1 MFPASFMRTN
11 KFADVPEK
19 SGRAL
24 FARLGLKQPV
34 GVSDADPL
42 GSNTVDALSNAL
54 EALKSAEAKA
64 SNTD

>member
-19 SGRAL
+19 SGRVL
-24 FARLGLKQPV
+24 FARFGLKQPV
-34 GVSDADPL
+34 GSSDVDPL

-54 EALKSAEAKA
+54 SALKSAEADA
-64 SNTD
+64 SKSD